1 MASGDY
7 LNAYRTQLKQENI
20 TKYIGR
26 ANAESWSN
34 SLIVNHAIFG
44 EFSKLMCSEP
54 RSMVALIVRSA
65 RRGYASIPSR
75 FPERPMQTARRF
87 AFLALAACAMCWSP
101 TSNASADSSAS
112 QRSKLQVVAFG
123 DSLSDVGTYAYARQ
137 FGGGTYTTNPG
148 GISVALVAQHYGSS
162 LSPALTGGFG
172 QPGVVQPDG
181 FGYAQGGARV
191 AAPPNPGDATGDTGE
206 LQTPLTLQVSAYLQ
220 AHTRFNGQQ
229 LVLMQGG
236 ANDLQDAYAA
246 WAGMVANGGDPGAS
260 LQAVLPPL
268 KQAAQQLG
276 ELVHNVQQHGAT
288 HVVVQ
293 NVPDISKA
301 PISNLLDQQLPGS
314 SKVLRRLA
322 QAFNAALDDALPAS
336 PAVLRIDAFA
346 FIDEVSKNYRQLG
359 FRFDGSV
366 GTNVACAPANL
377 PTAFQADDAS
387 ALFCSRATYVSAHAD
402 EIYMFADAYHPST
415 HLQRV
420 IADYVV
426 AQIDAWLRK

>member
-1 MASGDY
+1 
-7 LNAYRTQLKQENI
+7 
-20 TKYIGR
+20 
-26 ANAESWSN
+26 
-34 SLIVNHAIFG
+34 
-44 EFSKLMCSEP
+44 
-54 RSMVALIVRSA
+54 
-65 RRGYASIPSR
+65 
-75 FPERPMQTARRF
+75 MQTVRRF
-87 AFLALAACAMCWSP
+87 AFLALAAGVMSLSF
-101 TSNASADSSAS
+101 TSNASADSSALP
-112 QRSKLQVVAFG
+112 QGRYQVVSFG

-148 GISVALVAQHYGSS
+148 AISVARVAQHFGSS
-162 LSPALTGGFG
+162 LTPALTGGFG
-172 QPGVVQPDG
+172 QPSVVQADG

-206 LQTPLTLQVSAYLQ
+206 LQTPLTSQVSAYLQ
-220 AHTRFNGQQ
+220 SHTRFNAQQ

-246 WAGMVANGGDPGAS
+246 WAGMVANGGDPNAS
-260 LQAVLPPL
+260 LQAVLPSL

-288 HVVVQ
+288 HIVVQ

-301 PISNLLDQQLPGS
+301 PIANLLDQQLPGS
-314 SKVLRRLA
+314 TKVLRRMA
-322 QAFNAALDDALPAS
+322 QAFNGALDDALPAS
-336 PAVLRIDAFA
+336 PAVLRIDAFT
-346 FIDEVSKNYRQLG
+346 FIDEVAKNYRQLG

-366 GTNVACAPANL
+366 GANVACAPASL

-387 ALFCSRATYVSAHAD
+387 ALFCSPATYVSPHAD
-402 EIYMFADAYHPST
+402 DIYMFADAYHPST
-415 HLQRV
+415 HLQQV